1 MTMDVLDI
9 LLRLGSATLI
19 GAAIGL
25 NRDLCGKPTGVRTLG
40 IVCLGSALIVMASY
54 GFQALEAHHW
64 DPISRT
70 IQGLITGIGFLG
82 AGVILRDGQSQEVQ
96 GLTTAACIWLTAC
109 LGVVCGI
116 AAWPALVVAVPLV
129 FLLLT
134 LGGPLERYVQ
144 RRWSG
149 QGERPEDKGS

>member
-1 MTMDVLDI
+1 MDILDI

-19 GAAIGL
+19 GGAIGL
-25 NRDLCGKPTGVRTLG
+25 NRDLHGKPTGVRTLG
-40 IVCLGSALIVMASY
+40 IVCLGSALIVMASH
-54 GFQALEAHHW
+54 GFRAIEAHDW

-82 AGVILRDGQSQEVQ
+82 AGVILRHRQSHEVQ

-134 LGGPLERYVQ
+134 LGGPLERHVQ
-144 RRWSG
+144 QRWSR
-149 QGERPEDKGS
+149 QGEPPGDKGS